1 MTLDSFIDKY
11 QDILDANPLNTKD
24 LTRFMMFDL
33 DAIDKN
39 KMTRL
44 LLDSQVNPL
53 EWLKLEMDFVKCFA
67 SDSDIME
74 FETVLLAKYRADFKD
89 AVFKNFEL
97 VDIIQFIET
106 HKGIFNLRS
115 NSYTMAPST
124 FDGEDFDSAYIIP
137 TIDDEVLYLTL
148 NIISKNNLVY

>member
-33 DAIDKN
+33 DTIDKN

-74 FETVLLAKYRADFKD
+74 FETVVLNKYKADFTD
-89 AVFKNFEL
+89 NIFKNFEL
-97 VDIIQFIET
+97 IDIIQFIET
-106 HKGIFNLRS
+106 HKGIFNLMS

-124 FDGEDFDSAYIIP
+124 FDGEEFDSAYIIP